1 MALLFEG
8 FPRKLAPASLK
19 PGRWFAT
26 SHKYEAKV
34 CVMTDASD
42 GDNPIVL
49 AFGQYR
55 AQHLDFTP
63 VLLKDLTETLL
74 TIDCDIVFAPAGPA
88 GRLALPLPSRRT
100 SPHGAL
106 LQLSG
111 GEFGIGV
118 GGPGGGFTAVSLVSG
133 QVAPAYDLAFDHW
146 SLTLRRGA
154 MEMTLG
160 AYETDARRSARMTG

>member
-34 CVMTDASD
+34 CVMTDAVD
-42 GDNPIVL
+42 GETPIVL
-49 AFGQYR
+49 VFGQYR
-55 AQHLDFTP
+55 AQHLEFQP

-74 TIDCDIVFAPAGPA
+74 TVDCDIVFAPAGPA
-88 GRLALPLPSRRT
+88 GRLALPMPSRRT
-100 SPHGAL
+100 SPQGAL
-106 LQLSG
+106 LQLHG
-111 GEFGIGV
+111 GEYGIGV
-118 GGPGGGFTAVSLVSG
+118 SGPGGGFTAVSLVSG
-133 QVAPAYDLAFDHW
+133 QVVEAYDLAFDHW

-154 MEMTLG
+154 VEMVLG
-160 AYETDARRSARMTG
+160 IYETDARRAARLTG